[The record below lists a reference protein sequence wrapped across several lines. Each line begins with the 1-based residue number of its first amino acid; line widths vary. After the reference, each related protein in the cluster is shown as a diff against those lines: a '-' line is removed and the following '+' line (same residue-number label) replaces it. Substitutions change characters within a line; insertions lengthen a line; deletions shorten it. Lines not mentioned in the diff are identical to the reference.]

1 MEAHSNAFNNIAMA
15 LRVIRRARGYSQED
29 FSSVSSRT
37 YISSL
42 ERGTKSPTLGKVEQ
56 IATALNVHPLTL
68 LAISFATSPSLDD
81 VSVVLAE
88 VQKEVAA
95 LGLPSG
101 GGG

>member
-1 MEAHSNAFNNIAMA
+1 MEAHSNALNNIAMA
-15 LRVIRRARGYSQED
+15 LRVIRRARGYTQED

-68 LAISFATSPSLDD
+68 LASSFATSPSLDD

-95 LGLPSG
+95 LDLPSG

>member
-1 MEAHSNAFNNIAMA
+1 MEAHSNAVNNIAMA
-15 LRVIRRARGYSQED
+15 LRVFRRGRGYTHED

-37 YISSL
+37 YISRL
-42 ERGTKSPTLGKVEQ
+42 ERGTQSPTLGKVEQ

-95 LGLPSG
+95 LDLPSG